1 MINLAIIGGIN
12 MVGTIEDSRTEFKI
26 KLVDDLEET
35 VIGFLNS
42 KDGGNI
48 YIGVD
53 DNGNV
58 TGLKNNIDL
67 LQRQIKDRIISNIEP
82 SVLGLFDIEVL
93 EEDNKKYLNI
103 IIARG
108 LEKPYHLKG
117 MGMTSDSCFI
127 RVGSSNEKM
136 DEHLINK
143 LFRERTKNSL
153 KNIISPKQDLTFRDL
168 KIYYTEKG
176 FDVGDNFEKQLDFF
190 TADGKYNYVAY
201 LLADENRVSIKVA
214 KYASD
219 DVDELMENY
228 EFGYC
233 SLIKATHRV
242 LEKFITEN
250 KIFAKITYP
259 ERKEQPMYDYK
270 AVREVIIN
278 AIVHNDWSNEYP
290 PKFEFFSDR
299 LEVSSFGGIQ
309 NEFTEEEFLQGYSAP
324 KNPELMRVFKDLELV
339 EHLGTGI
346 RRILKRYDKSIY
358 HFFPHFIRVSIKYN
372 QNEFEYNNQ
381 NIKKITYSDLTKV
394 QEGIIGLIEDRPN
407 ITQEEMSNLLG
418 VTSRTIRNHIKYLVD
433 NDYIKRIGADKN
445 GKWIMTKGKSD
456 KNE

>member
-1 MINLAIIGGIN
+1 MIDIIEN
-12 MVGTIEDSRTEFKI
+12 SRVEFKT
-26 KLVDDLEET
+26 KLVDDLEERI
-35 VIGFLNS
+35 IGFLNS

-48 YIGVD
+48 YIGVA
-53 DNGNV
+53 DNGKII
-58 TGLKNNIDL
+58 GLNGNIDL
-67 LQRQIKDRIISNIEP
+67 LQRKIKDRIISNIEP

-93 EEDNKKYLNI
+93 ETDNKKYLNI
-103 IIARG
+103 IVARG

-117 MGMTSDSCFI
+117 MGMTPDSCFI
-127 RVGSSNEKM
+127 RIGSSNERM

-153 KNIISPKQDLTFRDL
+153 KNIVSPNQNLTFRDL

-176 FDVGDNFEKQLDFF
+176 FDVGENFEKQLDFY

-214 KYASD
+214 KYAGT
-219 DVDELMENY
+219 DVDELIENY

-233 SLIKATHRV
+233 SLVKATHRV

-358 HFFPHFIRVSIKYN
+358 RFFPHFIIVSIKYN
-372 QNEFEYNNQ
+372 ENNFKYNNQ
-381 NIKKITYSDLTKV
+381 SVNVMPYLNLTKV
-394 QEGIIGLIEDRPN
+394 QEGIISLIEDRPS
-407 ITQEEMSNLLG
+407 ITQEEMAKLLG

-433 NDYIKRIGADKN
+433 KEYITRIGADKN
-445 GKWIMTKGKSD
+445 GKWTVTKGVEK
-456 KNE
+456 

>member
-1 MINLAIIGGIN
+1 MINLAIIGGTN

-67 LQRQIKDRIISNIEP
+67 LQRRIKDRIISNIEP

-259 ERKEQPMYDYK
+259 ERKEQAMYDYK

-381 NIKKITYSDLTKV
+381 NIKKITYSNLTKV

-445 GKWIMTKGKSD
+445 GKWIVTKGKSD

>member
-1 MINLAIIGGIN
+1 MIDIIEN
-12 MVGTIEDSRTEFKI
+12 SRVEFKT
-26 KLVDDLEET
+26 KLVDDLEESI
-35 VIGFLNS
+35 IGFLNS

-48 YIGVD
+48 YIGVA
-53 DNGNV
+53 DNGKII
-58 TGLKNNIDL
+58 GLNGNIDL
-67 LQRQIKDRIISNIEP
+67 LQRKIKDRIISNIEP

-93 EEDNKKYLNI
+93 ETDNKKYLNI
-103 IIARG
+103 IVARG

-117 MGMTSDSCFI
+117 MGMTPDSCFI
-127 RVGSSNEKM
+127 RIGSSNERM

-153 KNIISPKQDLTFRDL
+153 KNIVSPNQNLTFRDL

-190 TADGKYNYVAY
+190 TKDGKYNYVAY

-214 KYASD
+214 KYAGT
-219 DVDELMENY
+219 DVDELIENY

-233 SLIKATHRV
+233 SLVKATHRV

-358 HFFPHFIRVSIKYN
+358 RFFPHFIIVSIKYN
-372 QNEFEYNNQ
+372 ENNFKYNNQ
-381 NIKKITYSDLTKV
+381 SVNVMPYLNLTKV
-394 QEGIIGLIEDRPN
+394 QEGIISLIEDRPS
-407 ITQEEMSNLLG
+407 ITQEEMAKLLG

-433 NDYIKRIGADKN
+433 KEYITRIGADKN
-445 GKWIMTKGKSD
+445 GKWTVTKGVEK
-456 KNE
+456 

>member
-1 MINLAIIGGIN
+1 MIDIIEN
-12 MVGTIEDSRTEFKI
+12 SRVEFKT
-26 KLVDDLEET
+26 KLVDDLEENI
-35 VIGFLNS
+35 IGFLNS

-48 YIGVD
+48 YIGVA
-53 DNGNV
+53 DNGKII
-58 TGLKNNIDL
+58 GLNGNIDL
-67 LQRQIKDRIISNIEP
+67 LQRKIKDRIISNIEP

-93 EEDNKKYLNI
+93 ETDNKKYLNI
-103 IIARG
+103 IVARG

-117 MGMTSDSCFI
+117 MGMTPDSCFI
-127 RVGSSNEKM
+127 RIGSSNERM

-153 KNIISPKQDLTFRDL
+153 KNIVSPNQNLTFRDL

-176 FDVGDNFEKQLDFF
+176 FDVGENFEKQLDFY

-214 KYASD
+214 KYAGT
-219 DVDELMENY
+219 DVDELIENY

-233 SLIKATHRV
+233 SLVKATHRV

-358 HFFPHFIRVSIKYN
+358 RFFPHFIIVSIKYN
-372 QNEFEYNNQ
+372 ENNFKYNNQ
-381 NIKKITYSDLTKV
+381 NINIMPYLNLTKV
-394 QEGIIGLIEDRPN
+394 QEGIISLIEDRPS
-407 ITQEEMSNLLG
+407 ITQEEMAKLLG

-433 NDYIKRIGADKN
+433 KEYIIRIGADKN
-445 GKWIMTKGKSD
+445 GKWAVTKGVEKW
-456 KNE
+456 ER

>member
-1 MINLAIIGGIN
+1 MT
-12 MVGTIEDSRTEFKI
+12 GTIEDSRTEFKI

-67 LQRQIKDRIISNIEP
+67 LQRRIKDRIISNIEP

-259 ERKEQPMYDYK
+259 ERKEQAMYDYK

-381 NIKKITYSDLTKV
+381 NIKRITYSDLTKV

-445 GKWIMTKGKSD
+445 GKWIVTKGKSD

>member
-1 MINLAIIGGIN
+1 MID
-12 MVGTIEDSRTEFKI
+12 TIESSRVEFKT
-26 KLVDDLEET
+26 KLVDDLEENI
-35 VIGFLNS
+35 IGFLNS

-48 YIGVD
+48 YIGVS
-53 DNGNV
+53 DNGKII
-58 TGLKNNIDL
+58 GLNGNIDL
-67 LQRQIKDRIISNIEP
+67 LQRKIKDRIISNIEP

-93 EEDNKKYLNI
+93 ETDNKKYLNI
-103 IIARG
+103 IVARG

-117 MGMTSDSCFI
+117 MGMTPDSCFI
-127 RVGSSNEKM
+127 RIGSSNERM

-153 KNIISPKQDLTFRDL
+153 KNIVSPNQDLTFRDL

-176 FDVGDNFEKQLDFF
+176 FDVGENFEKQLDFY
-190 TADGKYNYVAY
+190 TLDGKYNYVAY

-214 KYASD
+214 KYAGT
-219 DVDELMENY
+219 DVDELIENY

-233 SLIKATHRV
+233 SLVKATHRV

-358 HFFPHFIRVSIKYN
+358 HFFPHFIIVSIKYN
-372 QNEFEYNNQ
+372 ENNFKYNNQ
-381 NIKKITYSDLTKV
+381 NVNVRSYSNLTKI

-407 ITQEEMSNLLG
+407 ITQEEMAKLLG
-418 VTSRTIRNHIKYLVD
+418 VTSRTIRNHIKYLID
-433 NDYIKRIGADKN
+433 NEYIIRIGADKN
-445 GKWIMTKGKSD
+445 GKWTVTKGVEKW
-456 KNE
+456 KR

>member
-1 MINLAIIGGIN
+1 MIDK
-12 MVGTIEDSRTEFKI
+12 IENSRVEFKT
-26 KLVDDLEET
+26 KLVDDLEENI
-35 VIGFLNS
+35 IGFLNS

-48 YIGVD
+48 YIGVT
-53 DNGNV
+53 DNGKIL
-58 TGLKNNIDL
+58 GLNGNIDL
-67 LQRQIKDRIISNIEP
+67 LQRKIKDRIISNIEP

-93 EEDNKKYLNI
+93 ENNNKKYLNI
-103 IIARG
+103 IVARG

-117 MGMTSDSCFI
+117 MGMTPDSCFI
-127 RVGSSNEKM
+127 RIGSSNERM

-153 KNIISPKQDLTFRDL
+153 KNIISPNQDLTFRDL
-168 KIYYTEKG
+168 KIYYAEKG
-176 FDVGDNFEKQLDFF
+176 FDVGENFEKQLDFY
-190 TADGKYNYVAY
+190 TLDGKYNYVAY

-214 KYASD
+214 KYAGT
-219 DVDELMENY
+219 DVEELIENY

-250 KIFAKITYP
+250 KIFAKINYP
-259 ERKEQPMYDYK
+259 ERQEQQMYDYK

-278 AIVHNDWSNEYP
+278 ALVHNDWSNEYP

-309 NEFTEEEFLQGYSAP
+309 NEFTKEEFLQGYSAP

-358 HFFPHFIRVSIKYN
+358 HFFPHFIIVSIKYN
-372 QNEFEYNNQ
+372 ENNFKYNNQ
-381 NIKKITYSDLTKV
+381 TVNIISYSDLTKI
-394 QEGIIGLIEDRPN
+394 QEGIMGLIENKPN
-407 ITQEEMSNLLG
+407 ITQEEMAKILG

-433 NDYIKRIGADKN
+433 NEYITRIGADKN
-445 GKWIMTKGKSD
+445 GKWTVKK
-456 KNE
+456 

>member
-1 MINLAIIGGIN
+1 MIDIIEN
-12 MVGTIEDSRTEFKI
+12 SRVEFKT
-26 KLVDDLEET
+26 KLVDDLEESI
-35 VIGFLNS
+35 IGFLNS

-48 YIGVD
+48 YIGVA
-53 DNGNV
+53 DNGKII
-58 TGLKNNIDL
+58 GLNGNIDL
-67 LQRQIKDRIISNIEP
+67 LQRKIKDRIISNIEP

-93 EEDNKKYLNI
+93 ETDNKKYLNI
-103 IIARG
+103 IVARG

-117 MGMTSDSCFI
+117 MGMTPDSCFI
-127 RVGSSNEKM
+127 RIGSSNERM

-153 KNIISPKQDLTFRDL
+153 KNIVSPNQNLTFRDL

-176 FDVGDNFEKQLDFF
+176 FDVGENFEKQLDFY

-214 KYASD
+214 KYAGT
-219 DVDELMENY
+219 DVDELIENY

-233 SLIKATHRV
+233 SLVKATHRV

-358 HFFPHFIRVSIKYN
+358 RFFPHFIIVSIKYN
-372 QNEFEYNNQ
+372 ENNFKYNNQ
-381 NIKKITYSDLTKV
+381 SVNVIPYLNLTKV
-394 QEGIIGLIEDRPN
+394 QEGIISLIEDRPS
-407 ITQEEMSNLLG
+407 ITQEEMAKLLG

-433 NDYIKRIGADKN
+433 KEYIIRIGADKN
-445 GKWIMTKGKSD
+445 GKWAVTKGVEK
-456 KNE
+456 

>member
-1 MINLAIIGGIN
+1 MIDIIEN
-12 MVGTIEDSRTEFKI
+12 SRVEFKT
-26 KLVDDLEET
+26 KLVDDLEENI
-35 VIGFLNS
+35 IGFLNS

-48 YIGVD
+48 YIGVA
-53 DNGNV
+53 DNGKII
-58 TGLKNNIDL
+58 GLNGNIDL
-67 LQRQIKDRIISNIEP
+67 LQRKIKDRIISNIEP

-93 EEDNKKYLNI
+93 ETDNKKYLNI
-103 IIARG
+103 IVARG

-117 MGMTSDSCFI
+117 MGMTPDSCFI
-127 RVGSSNEKM
+127 RIGSSNERM

-153 KNIISPKQDLTFRDL
+153 KNIVSPNQNLTFRDL

-176 FDVGDNFEKQLDFF
+176 FDVGENFEKQLDFY

-214 KYASD
+214 KYAGT
-219 DVDELMENY
+219 DVDELIENY

-233 SLIKATHRV
+233 SLVKATHRV

-358 HFFPHFIRVSIKYN
+358 RFFPHFIIVSIKYN
-372 QNEFEYNNQ
+372 ENNFKYDNQ
-381 NIKKITYSDLTKV
+381 NVNVMPYLNLTKV
-394 QEGIIGLIEDRPN
+394 QEGIISLIEDRPS
-407 ITQEEMSNLLG
+407 ITQEEMAKLLG

-433 NDYIKRIGADKN
+433 KEYIIRIGADKN
-445 GKWIMTKGKSD
+445 GKWAVTKGVEK
-456 KNE
+456 

>member
-1 MINLAIIGGIN
+1 
-12 MVGTIEDSRTEFKI
+12 MVDKIENSRVEFKT
-26 KLVDDLEET
+26 KLVDDLEENI
-35 VIGFLNS
+35 IGFLNS

-48 YIGVD
+48 YIGVT
-53 DNGNV
+53 DNGKIL
-58 TGLKNNIDL
+58 GLNGNIDL
-67 LQRQIKDRIISNIEP
+67 LQRKIKDRIISNIEP

-93 EEDNKKYLNI
+93 ENNNKKYLNI
-103 IIARG
+103 IVARG
-108 LEKPYHLKG
+108 VEKPYHLKG
-117 MGMTSDSCFI
+117 MGMTPDSCFI
-127 RVGSSNEKM
+127 RIGSSNERM

-153 KNIISPKQDLTFRDL
+153 KNIISPNQDLTFRDL
-168 KIYYTEKG
+168 KIYYAEKG
-176 FDVGDNFEKQLDFF
+176 FDVGENFEKQLDFY
-190 TADGKYNYVAY
+190 TLDGKYNYVAY

-214 KYASD
+214 KYAGT
-219 DVDELMENY
+219 DVEELIENY

-250 KIFAKITYP
+250 KIFAKINYP
-259 ERKEQPMYDYK
+259 ERQEQQMYDYK

-278 AIVHNDWSNEYP
+278 ALVHNDWSNEYP

-309 NEFTEEEFLQGYSAP
+309 NEFTKEEFLQGYSAP

-358 HFFPHFIRVSIKYN
+358 HFFPHFIIVSIKYN
-372 QNEFEYNNQ
+372 ENNFKYNNQ
-381 NIKKITYSDLTKV
+381 NVNIISYSDLTKI
-394 QEGIIGLIEDRPN
+394 QEGIMGLIENKPN
-407 ITQEEMSNLLG
+407 ITQEEMAKILG

-433 NDYIKRIGADKN
+433 NEYITRIGADKN
-445 GKWIMTKGKSD
+445 GKWTVKK
-456 KNE
+456 

>member
-1 MINLAIIGGIN
+1 MIDIIEN
-12 MVGTIEDSRTEFKI
+12 SRVEFKT
-26 KLVDDLEET
+26 KLVDDLEESI
-35 VIGFLNS
+35 IGFLNS

-48 YIGVD
+48 YIGVA
-53 DNGNV
+53 DNGKII
-58 TGLKNNIDL
+58 GLNGNIDL
-67 LQRQIKDRIISNIEP
+67 LQRKIKDRIISNIEP

-93 EEDNKKYLNI
+93 ETDNKKYLNI
-103 IIARG
+103 IVARG

-117 MGMTSDSCFI
+117 MGMTPDSCFI
-127 RVGSSNEKM
+127 RIGSSNERM

-153 KNIISPKQDLTFRDL
+153 KNIVSPNQNLTFRDL

-176 FDVGDNFEKQLDFF
+176 IDVGENFEKQLDFY

-214 KYASD
+214 KYAGT
-219 DVDELMENY
+219 DVDELIENY

-233 SLIKATHRV
+233 SLVKATHRV

-358 HFFPHFIRVSIKYN
+358 RFFPHFIIVSIKYN
-372 QNEFEYNNQ
+372 ENNFKYNNQ
-381 NIKKITYSDLTKV
+381 SVNVMPYLNLTKV
-394 QEGIIGLIEDRPN
+394 QEGIISLIEDRPS
-407 ITQEEMSNLLG
+407 ITQEEMAKLLG

-433 NDYIKRIGADKN
+433 KEYITRIGADKN
-445 GKWIMTKGKSD
+445 GKWTVTKGVEK
-456 KNE
+456 

>member
-1 MINLAIIGGIN
+1 MIDIIEN
-12 MVGTIEDSRTEFKI
+12 SRVEFKT
-26 KLVDDLEET
+26 KLVDDLEENI
-35 VIGFLNS
+35 IGFLNS

-48 YIGVD
+48 YIGVA
-53 DNGNV
+53 DNGKII
-58 TGLKNNIDL
+58 GLNGNIDL
-67 LQRQIKDRIISNIEP
+67 LQRKIKDRIISNIEP

-93 EEDNKKYLNI
+93 ETDNKKYLNI
-103 IIARG
+103 IVARG

-117 MGMTSDSCFI
+117 MGMTPDSCFI
-127 RVGSSNEKM
+127 RIGSSNERM

-153 KNIISPKQDLTFRDL
+153 KNIVSPNQNLTFRDL

-176 FDVGDNFEKQLDFF
+176 FDVGENFEKQLDLY

-214 KYASD
+214 KYAGT
-219 DVDELMENY
+219 DVDELIENY

-233 SLIKATHRV
+233 SLVKATHRV

-358 HFFPHFIRVSIKYN
+358 RFFPHFIIVSIKYN
-372 QNEFEYNNQ
+372 ENNFKYNNQ
-381 NIKKITYSDLTKV
+381 NVNVMPYLNLTKV
-394 QEGIIGLIEDRPN
+394 QEGIISLIEDRPS
-407 ITQEEMSNLLG
+407 ITQEEMAKLLG

-433 NDYIKRIGADKN
+433 KEYIIRIGADKN
-445 GKWIMTKGKSD
+445 GKWAVTKGVEK
-456 KNE
+456 

>member
-1 MINLAIIGGIN
+1 
-12 MVGTIEDSRTEFKI
+12 KI

-82 SVLGLFDIEVL
+82 SVLGLFDIEIL

-103 IIARG
+103 IVARG

-381 NIKKITYSDLTKV
+381 NIKRITYSDLTKV

-445 GKWIMTKGKSD
+445 GKWIVTKGKSD

>member
-1 MINLAIIGGIN
+1 MIDIIEN
-12 MVGTIEDSRTEFKI
+12 SRVEFKT
-26 KLVDDLEET
+26 KLVDDLEENI
-35 VIGFLNS
+35 IGFLNS

-48 YIGVD
+48 YIGVAD
-53 DNGNV
+53 SGKIIGLNG
-58 TGLKNNIDL
+58 NIDL
-67 LQRQIKDRIISNIEP
+67 LQRKIKDRIISNIEP

-93 EEDNKKYLNI
+93 ETNNKKYLNI
-103 IIARG
+103 IVARG

-117 MGMTSDSCFI
+117 MGMTPDSCFI
-127 RVGSSNEKM
+127 RIGSSNERM

-153 KNIISPKQDLTFRDL
+153 KNIVSPNQNLTFRDL

-176 FDVGDNFEKQLDFF
+176 FDVGENFEKQLDFY

-214 KYASD
+214 KYAGT
-219 DVDELMENY
+219 DVDELIENY

-233 SLIKATHRV
+233 SLVKATHRV

-358 HFFPHFIRVSIKYN
+358 RFFPHFIIVSIKYN
-372 QNEFEYNNQ
+372 ENNFKYNNQ
-381 NIKKITYSDLTKV
+381 SVNVMPYLNLTKV
-394 QEGIIGLIEDRPN
+394 QEGIISLIEDRPS
-407 ITQEEMSNLLG
+407 ITQEEMAKLLG

-433 NDYIKRIGADKN
+433 KEYITRIGADKN
-445 GKWIMTKGKSD
+445 GKWAVTKGVEK
-456 KNE
+456 

>member
-1 MINLAIIGGIN
+1 MIDIIEN
-12 MVGTIEDSRTEFKI
+12 SRVEFKT
-26 KLVDDLEET
+26 KLVDDLEESI
-35 VIGFLNS
+35 IGFLNS

-48 YIGVD
+48 YIGVA
-53 DNGNV
+53 DNGKII
-58 TGLKNNIDL
+58 GLNGNIDL
-67 LQRQIKDRIISNIEP
+67 LQRKIKDRIISNIEP

-93 EEDNKKYLNI
+93 ETDNKKYLNI
-103 IIARG
+103 IVARG

-117 MGMTSDSCFI
+117 MGMTPDSCFI
-127 RVGSSNEKM
+127 RIGSSNERM

-153 KNIISPKQDLTFRDL
+153 KNIVSPNQNLTFRDL

-176 FDVGDNFEKQLDFF
+176 FDVGENFEKQLDFY

-214 KYASD
+214 KYAGT
-219 DVDELMENY
+219 DVDELIENY

-233 SLIKATHRV
+233 SLVKATHRV

-358 HFFPHFIRVSIKYN
+358 RFFPHFIIVSIKYN
-372 QNEFEYNNQ
+372 ENNFKYNNQ
-381 NIKKITYSDLTKV
+381 NVNVMPYLNLTKV
-394 QEGIIGLIEDRPN
+394 QEGIISLIEDRPS
-407 ITQEEMSNLLG
+407 ITQEEMAKLLG

-433 NDYIKRIGADKN
+433 KEYIIRIGADKN
-445 GKWIMTKGKSD
+445 GKWAVTKGVEK
-456 KNE
+456 

>member
-1 MINLAIIGGIN
+1 MIDK
-12 MVGTIEDSRTEFKI
+12 IENSRVEFKT
-26 KLVDDLEET
+26 KLVDDLEENI
-35 VIGFLNS
+35 IGFLNS

-48 YIGVD
+48 YIGVT
-53 DNGNV
+53 DNGKIL
-58 TGLKNNIDL
+58 GLNGNIDL
-67 LQRQIKDRIISNIEP
+67 LQRKIKDRIISNIEP

-93 EEDNKKYLNI
+93 ENSNKKYLNI
-103 IIARG
+103 IVARG

-117 MGMTSDSCFI
+117 MGMTPDSCFI
-127 RVGSSNEKM
+127 RIGSSNERM

-153 KNIISPKQDLTFRDL
+153 KNIISPNQDLTFRDL
-168 KIYYTEKG
+168 KIYYAEKG
-176 FDVGDNFEKQLDFF
+176 FDVGENFEKQLDFY
-190 TADGKYNYVAY
+190 TLDGKYNYVAY

-214 KYASD
+214 KYAGT
-219 DVDELMENY
+219 DVEELIENY

-250 KIFAKITYP
+250 KIFAKINYL
-259 ERKEQPMYDYK
+259 ERQEQQMYDYK

-278 AIVHNDWSNEYP
+278 ALVHNDWSNEYP

-309 NEFTEEEFLQGYSAP
+309 NEFTKEEFLQGYSAP

-358 HFFPHFIRVSIKYN
+358 HFFPHFIIVSIKYN
-372 QNEFEYNNQ
+372 ENNFKYNNQ
-381 NIKKITYSDLTKV
+381 NVNIISYSDLTKI
-394 QEGIIGLIEDRPN
+394 QEGIMGLIENKPN
-407 ITQEEMSNLLG
+407 ITQEEMAKILG

-433 NDYIKRIGADKN
+433 NEYITRIGADKN
-445 GKWIMTKGKSD
+445 GKWTVKK
-456 KNE
+456 

>member
-1 MINLAIIGGIN
+1 MIDIIEN
-12 MVGTIEDSRTEFKI
+12 SRVEFKT
-26 KLVDDLEET
+26 KLVDDLKESI
-35 VIGFLNS
+35 IGFLNS

-48 YIGVD
+48 YIGVA
-53 DNGNV
+53 DNGKII
-58 TGLKNNIDL
+58 GLNGNIDL
-67 LQRQIKDRIISNIEP
+67 LQRKIKDRIISNIEP

-93 EEDNKKYLNI
+93 ETDNKKYLNI
-103 IIARG
+103 IVARG

-117 MGMTSDSCFI
+117 MGMTPDSCFI
-127 RVGSSNEKM
+127 RIGSSNERM

-153 KNIISPKQDLTFRDL
+153 KNIVSPNQNLTFRDL

-176 FDVGDNFEKQLDFF
+176 FDVGENFEKQLDFY

-214 KYASD
+214 KYAGT
-219 DVDELMENY
+219 DVDELIENY

-233 SLIKATHRV
+233 SLVKATHRV

-358 HFFPHFIRVSIKYN
+358 RFFPHFIIVSIKYN
-372 QNEFEYNNQ
+372 ENNFKYNNQ
-381 NIKKITYSDLTKV
+381 NVNVMPYLNLTKV
-394 QEGIIGLIEDRPN
+394 QEGIISLIEDRPS
-407 ITQEEMSNLLG
+407 ITQEEMAKLLG

-433 NDYIKRIGADKN
+433 KEYIIRIGADKN
-445 GKWIMTKGKSD
+445 GKWAVTKGVEK
-456 KNE
+456 

>member
-1 MINLAIIGGIN
+1 MIDIIEN
-12 MVGTIEDSRTEFKI
+12 SRVEFKT
-26 KLVDDLEET
+26 KLVDDLEENI
-35 VIGFLNS
+35 IGFLNS

-48 YIGVD
+48 YIGVAD
-53 DNGNV
+53 SGKIIGLNG
-58 TGLKNNIDL
+58 NIDL
-67 LQRQIKDRIISNIEP
+67 LQRKIKDRIISNIEP

-93 EEDNKKYLNI
+93 ETNNKKYLNI
-103 IIARG
+103 IVARG

-117 MGMTSDSCFI
+117 MGMTPDSCFI
-127 RVGSSNEKM
+127 RIGSSNERM

-153 KNIISPKQDLTFRDL
+153 KNIVSPNQNLTFRDL

-176 FDVGDNFEKQLDFF
+176 FDVGENFEKQLDFY

-214 KYASD
+214 KYAGT
-219 DVDELMENY
+219 DVDELIENY

-233 SLIKATHRV
+233 SLVKATHRV

-358 HFFPHFIRVSIKYN
+358 RFFPHFIIVSIKYN
-372 QNEFEYNNQ
+372 ENNFKYNNQ
-381 NIKKITYSDLTKV
+381 SVNVMPYLNLTKV
-394 QEGIIGLIEDRPN
+394 QEGIISLIEDRPS
-407 ITQEEMSNLLG
+407 ITQEEMAKLLG

-433 NDYIKRIGADKN
+433 KEYITRIGADKN
-445 GKWIMTKGKSD
+445 GKWTVTKGVEK
-456 KNE
+456 

>member
-1 MINLAIIGGIN
+1 MIDIIEN
-12 MVGTIEDSRTEFKI
+12 SRVEFKT
-26 KLVDDLEET
+26 KLVDDLEENI
-35 VIGFLNS
+35 IGFLNS

-48 YIGVD
+48 YIGVA
-53 DNGNV
+53 DNGKII
-58 TGLKNNIDL
+58 GLNGNIDL
-67 LQRQIKDRIISNIEP
+67 LQRKIKDRIISNIEP

-93 EEDNKKYLNI
+93 ETDNKKYLNI
-103 IIARG
+103 IVARG

-117 MGMTSDSCFI
+117 MGMTPDSCFI
-127 RVGSSNEKM
+127 RIGSSNERM

-153 KNIISPKQDLTFRDL
+153 KNIVSPNQNLTFRDL

-176 FDVGDNFEKQLDFF
+176 FDVGENFEKQLDFY

-201 LLADENRVSIKVA
+201 LLADENRVSIKIV
-214 KYASD
+214 KYAGT
-219 DVDELMENY
+219 DVDELIENY

-233 SLIKATHRV
+233 SLVKATHRV

-358 HFFPHFIRVSIKYN
+358 RFFPHFIIVSIKYN
-372 QNEFEYNNQ
+372 ENNFKYNNQ
-381 NIKKITYSDLTKV
+381 NVNVMPYLNLTKV
-394 QEGIIGLIEDRPN
+394 QEGIISLIEDRPS
-407 ITQEEMSNLLG
+407 ITQEEMAKLLG

-433 NDYIKRIGADKN
+433 KEYIIRIGADKN
-445 GKWIMTKGKSD
+445 GKWAVTKGVEK
-456 KNE
+456 

>member
-1 MINLAIIGGIN
+1 MIDIIEN
-12 MVGTIEDSRTEFKI
+12 SRVEFKT
-26 KLVDDLEET
+26 KLVDDLEENI
-35 VIGFLNS
+35 IGFLNS

-48 YIGVD
+48 YIGVAD
-53 DNGNV
+53 SGKIIGLNG
-58 TGLKNNIDL
+58 NIDL
-67 LQRQIKDRIISNIEP
+67 LQRKIKDRIISNIEP

-93 EEDNKKYLNI
+93 ETDNKKYLNI
-103 IIARG
+103 IVARG

-117 MGMTSDSCFI
+117 MRMTPDSCFI
-127 RVGSSNEKM
+127 RIGSSNERM

-153 KNIISPKQDLTFRDL
+153 KNIVSPNQNLTFRDL

-176 FDVGDNFEKQLDFF
+176 FDVGENFEKQLDFY

-214 KYASD
+214 KYAGT
-219 DVDELMENY
+219 DVDELIENY

-233 SLIKATHRV
+233 SLVKATHRV

-358 HFFPHFIRVSIKYN
+358 RFFPHFIIVSIKYN
-372 QNEFEYNNQ
+372 ENNFKYNNQ
-381 NIKKITYSDLTKV
+381 SVNVIPYLNLTKV
-394 QEGIIGLIEDRPN
+394 QEGIISLIEDRPS
-407 ITQEEMSNLLG
+407 ITQEEMAKLLG

-433 NDYIKRIGADKN
+433 KEYIIRIGADKN
-445 GKWIMTKGKSD
+445 GKWAVTKGVEK
-456 KNE
+456 